1 MSASRDIGSYRERA
15 DVLELVE
22 TGGNFD
28 WAVSG
33 RVWCRLDRT
42 GKLSI
47 FAKTGLAAEGYKIS
61 MRDRP
66 LTLHNALRI
75 GGRHFFITALDRS
88 VRGFLEVEA
97 VSVPLVTATAYPNE
111 PENAFTFPACL
122 TELYV
127 KHVQGEPFAE
137 NIIDYVLV
145 TPKPVVIV
153 PGSLVELTRSDCDEG
168 KRFPVITAHTLDEAK
183 NEYVLR
189 KETDLYG

>member
-1 MSASRDIGSYRERA
+1 MSVNRDIGSYRERA
-15 DVLELVE
+15 EVLELAE
-22 TGGNFD
+22 TGGSFA
-28 WAVSG
+28 WAPAA
-33 RVWCRLDRT
+33 RTWCRLDRT

-97 VSVPLVTATAYPNE
+97 VSVPLVTATAYPDF
-111 PENAFTFPACL
+111 PERAFTFPACL

-127 KHVQGEPFAE
+127 KHVQGEPFAG

-145 TPKPVVIV
+145 TPKPVVIE
-153 PGSLVELTRSDCDEG
+153 PGNLVEFTRSGSKESE
-168 KRFPVITAHTLDEAK
+168 RFPVVTAHTLDEAK

-189 KETDLYG
+189 KETDL